1 MTQITDE
8 QKQRIEAAATSV
20 TPKLE
25 RFMEDLSPD
34 ERTVLMVVLRQA
46 GAEAQAATGDVA
58 GYRDMLQIA
67 VDSAR
72 NHPMFDILARY
83 GFPSVN
89 WEQGFSGT
97 TVNVPKT

>member
-8 QKQRIEAAATSV
+8 QKQQIEAAATSV
-20 TPKLE
+20 APKLE
-25 RFMEDLSPD
+25 RFLGGLSPE
-34 ERTVLMVVLRQA
+34 ERTVLSLALQQA
-46 GAEAQAATGDVA
+46 GAEAQASAGDVA

-72 NHPMFDILARY
+72 NHVMFDILAKY
-83 GFPSVN
+83 GFPAVN
-89 WEQGFSGT
+89 WEKGFSGT